1 LVFEIIAIATCQRG
15 KMKIKYIIILCICI
29 ICIVACLVM
38 NSLYQ
43 KTVVDDG
50 KVLEDLRDSLKE
62 EAQKP
67 PSVSRPTDT
76 EQPET
81 VPTDSGQNTDDTGD
95 AETDIPETAIP
106 ETDLPTSDE
115 PTLDF
120 TKLWEV
126 NPDICAWIEI
136 EGTKIDYPVLQSPDN
151 DKKYLTTAYNGSY
164 YAAGSIFTEATYN
177 STDFNDP
184 VTMIYG
190 HTMWDGTMFGQLQ
203 TIYSVAST
211 FKEKQEIK
219 LYLPDEVRYYTVFAA
234 VPFTKKHVLGTYDF
248 SVDYW
253 YNTFFKK
260 VGRVR
265 EIGANFDRTIFP
277 DPGDRVI
284 ILSVCLNQDTTR
296 RYLVMAVLND
306 DIN

>member
-1 LVFEIIAIATCQRG
+1 
-15 KMKIKYIIILCICI
+15 MKIKYIIILCVSVVCI
-29 ICIVACLVM
+29 AACLIM

-50 KVLEDLRDSLKE
+50 KVLEDMRDSLKE

-67 PSVSRPTDT
+67 PISVETKDAVQDETTPPQST
-76 EQPET
+76 PET
-81 VPTDSGQNTDDTGD
+81 EGADSP
-95 AETDIPETAIP
+95 ETDIPETDAR
-106 ETDLPTSDE
+106 ETDNTANAE

-120 TKLWEV
+120 EKLWEV

-136 EGTKIDYPVLQSPDN
+136 EGTKVDYPVLQSPDN

-177 STDFNDP
+177 SRDFNDP

-203 TIYSVAST
+203 TVYSVAST
-211 FKEKQEIK
+211 FKEKQDIK
-219 LYLPDEVRYYTVFAA
+219 LYLPDEVRHYTVFAA
-234 VPFTKKHVLGTYDF
+234 VPFSKKHVLATYDF

-253 YNTFFKK
+253 YNTFLKK

-265 EIGANFDRTIFP
+265 EIGANFDRDIFP
-277 DPGDRVI
+277 EPGDRVI

-306 DIN
+306 DID

>member
-1 LVFEIIAIATCQRG
+1 
-15 KMKIKYIIILCICI
+15 MKIKYIIILCICI
-29 ICIVACLVM
+29 VCIAACLIM

-43 KTVVDDG
+43 KTVVDNG

-67 PSVSRPTDT
+67 PVYAPTDT
-76 EQPET
+76 EPTETIKPDDNSSLYETEVPET
-81 VPTDSGQNTDDTGD
+81 SL
-95 AETDIPETAIP
+95 PETASP
-106 ETDLPTSDE
+106 EIEGSINTE

-120 TKLWEV
+120 AKLWEV

-203 TIYSVAST
+203 TIYSVEST
-211 FKEKQEIK
+211 FREKQSIK

-234 VPFTKKHVLGTYDF
+234 VPFTKKHVLDAYDF
-248 SVDYW
+248 SVEYW

-260 VGRVR
+260 VSRVR
-265 EIGANFDRTIFP
+265 EIGANFDRSLFP
-277 DPGDRVI
+277 ESDDRVI
-284 ILSVCLNQDTTR
+284 ILAVCLNQDTTR